1 VTGEP
6 IYLVEERPVPKGD
19 VPGEWY
25 SPTQPFPVKPPP
37 LVRLSFK
44 YPDDIAKVTPEH
56 EAACREL
63 LAKTDGGRNRGPY
76 TPYSA
81 EGALVMPYILGGA
94 TWSGGA
100 FDPNLGYYIINTTDS
115 GEIGYIRPQVEPDPA
130 APLESPRLFGRPRG
144 LPSASVNGWP
154 CWQPPWG
161 RLTAINVNTGDI
173 AWQIPFGFTEGV
185 PPGIKTGAV
194 SLGGG
199 PMTTAGGLIF
209 IGGTRDHMFRAFDT
223 KTGQEL
229 WSAKTEDIVH
239 ANPISYMGKDGKQY
253 IAVSAGIEL
262 LTYKLP

>member
-1 VTGEP
+1 
-6 IYLVEERPVPKGD
+6 
-19 VPGEWY
+19 
-25 SPTQPFPVKPPP
+25 
-37 LVRLSFK
+37 
-44 YPDDIAKVTPEH
+44 
-56 EAACREL
+56 
-63 LAKTDGGRNRGPY
+63 
-76 TPYSA
+76 
-81 EGALVMPYILGGA
+81 MPYLLGGA

-115 GEIGYIRPQVEPDPA
+115 GEIGYIRPQVDPDPT
-130 APLESPRLFGRPRG
+130 APPESPRLFGRPRG
-144 LPSASVNGWP
+144 LPSASVDGWP

-185 PPGIKTGAV
+185 PAGIKTGAV